1 MASRV
6 PSGLRIIA
14 LRKVVESIDMHVEN
28 ISWQPHELKD
38 NILYL
43 LSKRGRITDDN
54 IGKVSQVFTRLEFRP
69 KNSLQEDR
77 H

>member
-28 ISWQPHELKD
+28 IIWQPHELKD

-54 IGKVSQVFTRLEFRP
+54 IGKVS
-69 KNSLQEDR
+69 N
-77 H
+77 